1 MVLFKS
7 TALISVIQT
16 LRYLH
21 STMVLFKSLS
31 IKIFLFRSQ
40 FTFHYG
46 PIQILF
52 FPSLSSFLL
61 HLHSTMVLFKLF
73 TFVIVTTCAIIF
85 TFHYGPIQI
94 IFETIII
101 HNVPIF
107 TFHYGPIQIATDDY
121 NDGVSII
128 YIPLWSYSNTYLKH
142 RHQLLITYLHST
154 MVLFKSVAIAIQ

>member
-46 PIQILF
+46 PIQIA
-52 FPSLSSFLL
+52 
-61 HLHSTMVLFKLF
+61 TVNNFKDN
-73 TFVIVTTCAIIF
+73 VAKF
-85 TFHYGPIQI
+85 TFHYGPIQMRC
-94 IFETIII
+94 T
-101 HNVPIF
+101 HP
-107 TFHYGPIQIATDDY
+107 HLALP
-121 NDGVSII
+121 
-128 YIPLWSYSNTYLKH
+128 
-142 RHQLLITYLHST
+142 
-154 MVLFKSVAIAIQ
+154 

>member
-46 PIQILF
+46 PIQI
-52 FPSLSSFLL
+52 
-61 HLHSTMVLFKLF
+61 VCQVVEDKD
-73 TFVIVTTCAIIF
+73 VA
-85 TFHYGPIQI
+85 
-94 IFETIII
+94 
-101 HNVPIF
+101 
-107 TFHYGPIQIATDDY
+107 
-121 NDGVSII
+121 I
-128 YIPLWSYSNTYLKH
+128 YIPLWSYSNCKT
-142 RHQLLITYLHST
+142 SS
-154 MVLFKSVAIAIQ
+154 VLYIVLSFTFHYGPIQMLNKVSNVSDIA